1 MSKFIAA
8 AEDIIINLDNVT
20 HVRVTA
26 NGDMDVFVVGR
37 DEPVVTVKGKQAE
50 QLKSELEAGG
60 FRQAT

>member
-8 AEDIIINLDNVT
+8 TEDIIINMDTVT
-20 HVRVTA
+20 HVRVRA
-26 NGDMDVFVVGR
+26 NGDMDVFVIGR

-50 QLKSELEAGG
+50 QLKSDLEARG